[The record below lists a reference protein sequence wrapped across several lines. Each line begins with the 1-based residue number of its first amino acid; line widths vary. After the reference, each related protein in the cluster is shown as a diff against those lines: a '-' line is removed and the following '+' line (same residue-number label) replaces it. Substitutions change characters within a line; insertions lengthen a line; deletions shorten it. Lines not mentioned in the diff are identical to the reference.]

1 MGVCVWEE
9 GVVEVG
15 NSICVVRA
23 ISNSELFRIISGLT
37 FFWSIFVARILFFS
51 FHLKLILICLSSCR
65 CLNYSLDKD
74 KIRPQDT
81 LVVISDLASDPRTW
95 RMAWDFVR
103 NNWKIL
109 YRKYESIA
117 GLSRNYNLRLKNT
130 NLS

>member
-1 MGVCVWEE
+1 MGVCVGEE
-9 GVVEVG
+9 RVVEMG
-15 NSICVVRA
+15 NSISVGRA
-23 ISNSELFRIISGLT
+23 ISGSELFRIISCLK
-37 FFWSIFVARILFFS
+37 FICLFLLHESFFFS

-81 LVVISDLASDPRTW
+81 LAVISDLASDSRTW

-109 YRKYESIA
+109 YRKYENIA
-117 GLSRNYNLRLKNT
+117 GLSRNYNFR
-130 NLS
+130 

>member
-1 MGVCVWEE
+1 MCVCGRRGWLKCE
-9 GVVEVG
+9 
-15 NSICVVRA
+15 IQYA
-23 ISNSELFRIISGLT
+23 WSELFLILSYFELFRALHFFGL
-37 FFWSIFVARILFFS
+37 FLLHESFFS
-51 FHLKLILICLSSCR
+51 LLHLKLILICLSSCR

-117 GLSRNYNLRLKNT
+117 GLSRNYNFR
-130 NLS
+130 

>member
-1 MGVCVWEE
+1 MCVCGRRGWLKWE
-9 GVVEVG
+9 
-15 NSICVVRA
+15 IQYA
-23 ISNSELFRIISGLT
+23 WSELFLILSYFELCRALNH
-37 FFWSIFVARILFFS
+37 FLSIFVAPILFFS
-51 FHLKLILICLSSCR
+51 FHLKLILICLSASR

-109 YRKYESIA
+109 YRKYENIA
-117 GLSRNYNLRLKNT
+117 GLSRDYIIN
-130 NLS
+130 